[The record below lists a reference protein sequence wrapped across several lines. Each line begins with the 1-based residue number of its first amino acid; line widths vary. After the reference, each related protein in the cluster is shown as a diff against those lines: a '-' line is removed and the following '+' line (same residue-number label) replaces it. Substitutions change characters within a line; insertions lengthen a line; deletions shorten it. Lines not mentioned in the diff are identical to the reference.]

1 MHTPYSQTVK
11 LRWNHVIVT
20 TYEIKMRLKEKNIA
34 RNFNSLELITVKNK
48 FILKDGSLQICLS
61 FLNML
66 GRLWSLKKN
75 NCQLTSSKSIAF
87 FFSWNSLHFIWI
99 IEFCEILRNYV
110 LKSTNFIFFREETA
124 FQKEKVDIQVHS
136 PSHKWA
142 NAYFWCCC

>member
-1 MHTPYSQTVK
+1 MITQ
-11 LRWNHVIVT
+11 
-20 TYEIKMRLKEKNIA
+20 EK
-34 RNFNSLELITVKNK
+34 
-48 FILKDGSLQICLS
+48 QLS
-61 FLNML
+61 
-66 GRLWSLKKN
+66 
-75 NCQLTSSKSIAF
+75 QLTSSKSIAF

-124 FQKEKVDIQVHS
+124 FQKEKVDIQVHG